1 MKSHDTL
8 DSVGRIITY
17 AITREC
23 IDNIAQ
29 QWYMIAPKVLRKA

>member
-8 DSVGRIITY
+8 DSGGRIITY
-17 AITREC
+17 TVTWEC

-29 QWYMIAPKVLRKA
+29 QRTW